1 MELSLFLAKLLGLY
15 LLIFAA
21 VWLLRR
27 TQVERAI
34 HDLINSPGNLALS
47 GLINLFFG
55 LAIAI
60 AHPIWKWNW
69 QGLITLIAYL
79 AIIKGIMR
87 LGFQEQVKKSAEFL
101 LQKGLGILLPVI
113 VILGAYLF
121 YVGFLSA

>member
-27 TQVERAI
+27 NQVESAI
-34 HDLINSPGNLALS
+34 HDLFNSPGTLALS
-47 GLINLFFG
+47 GLINLIFG

-60 AHPIWKWNW
+60 AHPLWKLNW

-87 LGFQEQVKKSAEFL
+87 LGFQEQVKKNAQIFL
-101 LQKGLGILLPVI
+101 KKGFGILLAVMA
-113 VILGAYLF
+113 ILGAYLF
-121 YVGFLSA
+121 YAGFLSA